1 MTFSRWISGGMAGV
15 LLFQCTLAYAS
26 TGEPVAP
33 RQEDV
38 CTREVQSDE
47 VSPEQLAD
55 GVEHVGTAEQ
65 PFVELIA
72 LILVAMGTGAAI
84 AGSLIAGGV
93 KTWRQQPNPRDP
105 FCPKDPGQWQPPYC
119 PPPDTGR

>member
-1 MTFSRWISGGMAGV
+1 MVSGAMAGV

-26 TGEPVAP
+26 TGEP
-33 RQEDV
+33 
-38 CTREVQSDE
+38 
-47 VSPEQLAD
+47 EQLAD
-55 GVEHVGTAEQ
+55 GIEQVGTAEQ

-119 PPPDTGR
+119 PPPDAGR

>member
-1 MTFSRWISGGMAGV
+1 MTFNRWISAAMAAV
-15 LLFQCTLAYAS
+15 LFFQCTLACAS
-26 TGEPVAP
+26 TGEPAAP
-33 RQEDV
+33 QQEDGCAQV
-38 CTREVQSDE
+38 AQSDE
-47 VSPEQLAD
+47 VSPEELAE

-93 KTWRQQPNPRDP
+93 KTWRQQPHPRDP
-105 FCPKDPGQWQPPYC
+105 FCPTDPGQWQPPYC
-119 PPPDTGR
+119 PPPDGGR